1 MNVVRKHAEKSKV
14 LTMNRGTK
22 GGGVKGRDWLDH
34 KKMET
39 QRTISRVGR
48 GKESN

>member
-1 MNVVRKHAEKSKV
+1 MYLVK
-14 LTMNRGTK
+14 
-22 GGGVKGRDWLDH
+22 GGVKGWDWLDH

-48 GKESN
+48 VGKKSNVISVRN